1 MTPTRTLLASCA
13 LAALAPAALAQSSVT
28 VYGLLDAAVVQ
39 GKGAATGVKAIDASD
54 RRVDAGGMS
63 TSHIGLRGSEDL
75 GGGWSAEF
83 DLSSFIRNATGASGR
98 NDAIGAPVNVAADP
112 FWSRAAWVG
121 IGNASLGRLRV
132 GNLTT
137 PLFVNSITSNAFG
150 DSTVFSPLNL
160 VTHIGGPQAGGTG
173 WSSSV
178 VYDSPLMAGVGLS
191 LAVTDANA
199 SGRNLGA
206 RLGWRSGP
214 AAASLAWQSV
224 KRNPVSF
231 ADGTT
236 ANNVSTW
243 VLGGSYAFS
252 ALTVYAHL
260 GRLQNDGTEAA
271 PQSVSYRLTEL
282 SAAMPLGNG
291 RVLAGWALRKT
302 SDTPS
307 PVPATAAGGNVKR
320 SVMTLGYDH
329 TLSKRTDVYAMLL
342 RDQTD
347 TRTLGAPP
355 RIVAASGSTLG
366 LGIRHRF

>member
-1 MTPTRTLLASCA
+1 MNLNRTLLASCA
-13 LAALAPAALAQSSVT
+13 LAAFGPNALAQSSVT
-28 VYGLLDAAVVQ
+28 VYGLLDAALVQ
-39 GKGAATGVKAIDASD
+39 SKGAATGVNAVDATD

-63 TSHIGLRGSEDL
+63 TSHLGLRGSEDL
-75 GGGWSAEF
+75 GSGWSAEF
-83 DLSSFIRNATGASGR
+83 DLSTFIRNATGASGR
-98 NDAIGAPVNVAADP
+98 SDAIGAPVNVSGDP

-121 IGNASLGRLRV
+121 LSSTSLGRLRL

-137 PLFVNSITSNAFG
+137 PLFINSISSNAFG

-160 VTHIGGPQAGGTG
+160 ITHIGGPQAGGTG
-173 WSSSV
+173 WSSTV
-178 VYDSPLMAGVGLS
+178 MYDSPVMAGIGLS
-191 LAVTDANA
+191 LAVTDASA
-199 SGRNLGA
+199 SGRNVGA

-236 ANNVSTW
+236 ANNVATW
-243 VLGGSYAFS
+243 VLGGSYAFTGV
-252 ALTVYAHL
+252 TVYAHV
-260 GRLQNDGTEAA
+260 GRIHNNGTEAA
-271 PQSVSYRLTEL
+271 PLDVNYRLTEL
-282 SAAMPLGNG
+282 SAAVPLGNG

-307 PVPATAAGGNVKR
+307 PVPATASGGNVRR
-320 SVMTLGYDH
+320 SLLTVGYDH

-355 RIVAASGSTLG
+355 SVVSASGHTLG
-366 LGIRHRF
+366 LGVRHRF